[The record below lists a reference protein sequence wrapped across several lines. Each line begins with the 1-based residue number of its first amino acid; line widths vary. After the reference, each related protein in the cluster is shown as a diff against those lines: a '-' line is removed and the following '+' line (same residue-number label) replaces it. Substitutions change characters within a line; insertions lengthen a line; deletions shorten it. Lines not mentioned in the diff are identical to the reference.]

1 MSTITLEDAISY
13 LEKANAIIIDDD
25 ILTPTILVRGVSE
38 DENEPFFCLR
48 WMETNESACELLFY
62 DEDNDEVKIQ
72 NSTIYLINDAGEEI
86 PITILKEYDIEFEKN
101 K

>member
-1 MSTITLEDAISY
+1 
-13 LEKANAIIIDDD
+13 
-25 ILTPTILVRGVSE
+25 
-38 DENEPFFCLR
+38 
-48 WMETNESACELLFY
+48 METNESACELLFY